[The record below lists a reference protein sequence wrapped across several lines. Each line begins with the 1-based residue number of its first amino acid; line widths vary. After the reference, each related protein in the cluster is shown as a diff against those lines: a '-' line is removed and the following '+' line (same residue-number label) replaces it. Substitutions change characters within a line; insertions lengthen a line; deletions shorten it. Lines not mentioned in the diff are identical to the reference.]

1 MQSLDKLVAS
11 GAIVVVC
18 GPTASGKT
26 RLGVTLAQ
34 ELGSEIVSVDSR
46 QLYRGMDIG
55 TGKDL
60 EEYRTAQGAV
70 AYHLI
75 DTVDPQTIYTLW
87 DFQRDFYAAVRTV
100 WQREMVPVAVGG
112 SGLYLEAVLK
122 NFRIPNIPENEAL
135 RTRLKQLP
143 HQELID
149 QLTTLSPTLANSTDC
164 STKKR
169 VVRALEIAHYGLTN
183 TIQWGHDDPPCFTPL
198 VLGVRWERAVLRER
212 IGVRLQQRLQAGMV
226 AEVEALIAR
235 GVSRER
241 LELFGMEYRHCA
253 RHLFGEIDYQTMVD
267 ALYIDICQLAKR
279 QDTWFRGMERRGIAI
294 QWIDNAESAV
304 ALRVV
309 REWLDKG

>member
-1 MQSLDKLVAS
+1 MQSLDKLVSS

-26 RLGVTLAQ
+26 HLGVTLAR

-60 EEYRTAQGAV
+60 QEYGSGQDAV
-70 AYHLI
+70 GYHLI
-75 DTVDPQTIYTLW
+75 DTVDPCTIYTLW
-87 DFQRDFYAAVRTV
+87 DFQRDFYGAARSL
-100 WQREMVPVAVGG
+100 WQQGKVPVAVGG

-122 NFRIPNIPENEAL
+122 NFRIPNIPEDVAL
-135 RTRLKQLP
+135 RTRLMQLP
-143 HQELID
+143 HQELIA
-149 QLTTLSPTLANSTDC
+149 QLTEIAPHQLPNTDC

-169 VVRALEIAHYGLTN
+169 VVRALEIAHYGLSHP
-183 TIQWGHDDPPCFTPL
+183 IEWGHDNPPRFAPL
-198 VLGVRWERAVLRER
+198 VLGVRWERSVLRER
-212 IGVRLQQRLQAGMV
+212 IALRLQQRLQEGMV
-226 AEVEALIAR
+226 AEVQGLIAR
-235 GVSRER
+235 GVSRQR

-279 QDTWFRGMERRGIAI
+279 QDTWFRGMERRGIAV
-294 QWIDNAESAV
+294 QWIDNAESST
-304 ALRVV
+304 ALRLV
-309 REWLDKG
+309 RQWLDKG